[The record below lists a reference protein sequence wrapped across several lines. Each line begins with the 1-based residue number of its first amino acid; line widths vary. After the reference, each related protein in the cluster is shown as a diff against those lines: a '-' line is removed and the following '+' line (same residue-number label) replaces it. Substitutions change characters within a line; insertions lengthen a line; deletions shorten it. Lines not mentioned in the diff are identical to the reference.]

1 MTCVKKDDGK
11 FYPQLYLEEMFYVRN
26 IHIRSYTINKVT
38 FVITSITTAIIIIII
53 IIIFNFNITIIII
66 IIIIIT
72 IVIKST
78 TVIIFILSFTLHV
91 FDNRS
96 SCVTFIFKFNCVF
109 LTTCFLLFVGFRCN
123 ILLTNISIYPLLLAL
138 VVFKNFSTFN
148 KHFPKIIMW
157 YNFNCRLVSDLYI
170 LFQFFQA
177 VLITQ
182 KLGSNLKYQ
191 LHCIVACVI
200 IITLNRSLNLKWLIN
215 LSSFILFKLANLIIK
230 NYSKFS

>member
-1 MTCVKKDDGK
+1 MVNFIHNYTQKKC
-11 FYPQLYLEEMFYVRN
+11 FVRN

-53 IIIFNFNITIIII
+53 IIIFNLNITITII

-109 LTTCFLLFVGFRCN
+109 LTTCFLLFIGFRCN
-123 ILLTNISIYPLLLAL
+123 ILLTNISIDLLLLAL
-138 VVFKNFSTFN
+138 VFKTILVLSINNF
-148 KHFPKIIMW
+148 
-157 YNFNCRLVSDLYI
+157 
-170 LFQFFQA
+170 
-177 VLITQ
+177 Q
-182 KLGSNLKYQ
+182 KLSCGISQTVDWCQIYIFFSN
-191 LHCIVACVI
+191 
-200 IITLNRSLNLKWLIN
+200 
-215 LSSFILFKLANLIIK
+215 SSEQ
-230 NYSKFS
+230 FS